1 MLRQPVQVDV
11 NMISPEDDNFIK
23 SEANSTINF
32 EANFTNVFTNKYE
45 NLNLIII
52 SHFIFWNSKSNFSNI
67 NRCF

>member
-23 SEANSTINF
+23 SEVNSSINF

-45 NLNLIII
+45 NLNLIIVLFYI
-52 SHFIFWNSKSNFSNI
+52 HE
-67 NRCF
+67 